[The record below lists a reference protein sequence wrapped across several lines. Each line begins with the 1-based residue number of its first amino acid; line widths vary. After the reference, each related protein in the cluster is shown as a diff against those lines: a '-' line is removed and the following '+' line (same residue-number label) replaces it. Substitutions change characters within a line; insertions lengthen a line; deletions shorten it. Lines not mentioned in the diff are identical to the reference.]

1 MTSPSVLAQV
11 QDLTVRFR
19 TPRGEARAVNGVDF
33 EVGTGE
39 VLGLIGESGCG
50 KSVTLRALMRLLPP
64 ARTQIGGRI
73 EVDGQDVLAMPGPM
87 LERYRGGTTAMIFQD
102 PALALDPVYTIGQQI
117 GEAVQRHQGGSRAE
131 ARARALQ
138 LLDQVKVPS
147 PATRLDN
154 YPHEM
159 SGGMRQRAMIALA
172 LSCNPKLVLAD
183 EPTTA
188 LDATV
193 QIQVLL
199 IIRELQ
205 QRLGMSAIFVTHDLG
220 VAAEVCDRIAVMYA
234 GRIVE
239 TGRTADVLLHP
250 QHPYTQALLASTIHG
265 SLRAHGSRASAGHRR
280 TSPAC
285 PRAAPSATAAAAPA
299 ASAAGTCLCFNPFR
313 AAMRWPATPPDDD
326 PPRPR
331 QPAYCAVQPQHQCAG
346 HPLDA
351 GECTR
356 RAAAPCAHRRP
367 HGHTRRIP
375 DHQRAG
381 PADRGRGGARQ
392 RPGAG
397 TGRL

>member
-1 MTSPSVLAQV
+1 MTSPSVLARV

-64 ARTQIGGRI
+64 ARTRIGGRI
-73 EVDGQDVLAMPGPM
+73 EVDGQDVLDMPDPA
-87 LERYRGGTTAMIFQD
+87 LKRYRGGTTAMIFQD

-147 PATRLDN
+147 PAARLNN

-172 LSCNPKLVLAD
+172 LSCSPRLVLAD

-199 IIRELQ
+199 TIRELQ

-239 TGRTADVLLHP
+239 TGRTEDVLLHP

-265 SLRAHGSRASAGHRR
+265 SLRGTRIEGIRGAPPDLTRLPQGCAFRDRCSRARSECGGDVPVLHPVQSGHAV
-280 TSPAC
+280 AC
-285 PRAAPSATAAAAPA
+285 HAAP
-299 ASAAGTCLCFNPFR
+299 
-313 AAMRWPATPPDDD
+313 
-326 PPRPR
+326 
-331 QPAYCAVQPQHQCAG
+331 
-346 HPLDA
+346 
-351 GECTR
+351 
-356 RAAAPCAHRRP
+356 
-367 HGHTRRIP
+367 
-375 DHQRAG
+375 
-381 PADRGRGGARQ
+381 
-392 RPGAG
+392 
-397 TGRL
+397 

>member
-1 MTSPSVLAQV
+1 MTSPSVLARV

-64 ARTQIGGRI
+64 ARTQIDGRI
-73 EVDGQDVLAMPGPM
+73 EVDGQDVLAMPAPT
-87 LERYRGGTTAMIFQD
+87 LERYRGGTTAMVFQD

-147 PATRLDN
+147 PAARLDN

-172 LSCNPKLVLAD
+172 LSCSPRLVLAD

-239 TGRTADVLLHP
+239 TGRTEDVLLHP

-265 SLRAHGSRASAGHRR
+265 SLRGTRIEGIRGAPPDLTRLPQGCAFRDRCSRARSECGGDVPVLHPVQGGHAV
-280 TSPAC
+280 AC
-285 PRAAPSATAAAAPA
+285 H
-299 ASAAGTCLCFNPFR
+299 
-313 AAMRWPATPPDDD
+313 
-326 PPRPR
+326 
-331 QPAYCAVQPQHQCAG
+331 AVP
-346 HPLDA
+346 
-351 GECTR
+351 
-356 RAAAPCAHRRP
+356 
-367 HGHTRRIP
+367 
-375 DHQRAG
+375 
-381 PADRGRGGARQ
+381 
-392 RPGAG
+392 
-397 TGRL
+397 

>member
-1 MTSPSVLAQV
+1 MTSPSVLARV

-73 EVDGQDVLAMPGPM
+73 EVDGQDVLDMPDPA

-147 PATRLDN
+147 PAARLNN

-239 TGRTADVLLHP
+239 TGRTEDVLLHP

-265 SLRAHGSRASAGHRR
+265 SLRGTRIEGIRGAPPDLTRLPQGCAFRDRCSRARSECGGDVPVLQPVQGGHAV
-280 TSPAC
+280 AC
-285 PRAAPSATAAAAPA
+285 YAA
-299 ASAAGTCLCFNPFR
+299 R
-313 AAMRWPATPPDDD
+313 
-326 PPRPR
+326 
-331 QPAYCAVQPQHQCAG
+331 
-346 HPLDA
+346 
-351 GECTR
+351 
-356 RAAAPCAHRRP
+356 
-367 HGHTRRIP
+367 
-375 DHQRAG
+375 
-381 PADRGRGGARQ
+381 
-392 RPGAG
+392 
-397 TGRL
+397 

>member
-1 MTSPSVLAQV
+1 MTTPSVLARV

-19 TPRGEARAVNGVDF
+19 TPRGEACAVNGVDF
-33 EVGTGE
+33 EVGAGE

-50 KSVTLRALMRLLPP
+50 KSVTLRALMRLLPA

-73 EVDGQDVLAMPGPM
+73 EVDGQDVLGMQGPT

-117 GEAVQRHQGGSRAE
+117 GEAVQRHQGCSRAE
-131 ARARALQ
+131 ARDRAFQ

-147 PATRLDN
+147 PAARLNN

-172 LSCNPKLVLAD
+172 LSCSPKLVLAD

-239 TGRTADVLLHP
+239 TGRTEDVLLHP

-265 SLRAHGSRASAGHRR
+265 SLRGTRIEGIRGAPPDLTRLPQGCAFRDRCSRARSECGGDVPVLQPVQGGHAV
-280 TSPAC
+280 AC
-285 PRAAPSATAAAAPA
+285 YAA
-299 ASAAGTCLCFNPFR
+299 R
-313 AAMRWPATPPDDD
+313 
-326 PPRPR
+326 
-331 QPAYCAVQPQHQCAG
+331 
-346 HPLDA
+346 
-351 GECTR
+351 
-356 RAAAPCAHRRP
+356 
-367 HGHTRRIP
+367 
-375 DHQRAG
+375 
-381 PADRGRGGARQ
+381 
-392 RPGAG
+392 
-397 TGRL
+397 

>member
-1 MTSPSVLAQV
+1 M
-11 QDLTVRFR
+11 
-19 TPRGEARAVNGVDF
+19 NGVDF

-64 ARTQIGGRI
+64 ARTRIGGHI
-73 EVDGQDVLAMPGPM
+73 EVDGQDVLAMPGPA

-147 PATRLDN
+147 PAARLNN

-172 LSCNPKLVLAD
+172 LSCSPRLVLAD

-239 TGRTADVLLHP
+239 TGRTEDVLLHP

-265 SLRAHGSRASAGHRR
+265 SLRGTRIEGIRGAPPDLTRLPQGCAFRDRCSRARSECGGDVPVLQPVQGGHAV
-280 TSPAC
+280 AC
-285 PRAAPSATAAAAPA
+285 YAA
-299 ASAAGTCLCFNPFR
+299 R
-313 AAMRWPATPPDDD
+313 
-326 PPRPR
+326 
-331 QPAYCAVQPQHQCAG
+331 
-346 HPLDA
+346 
-351 GECTR
+351 
-356 RAAAPCAHRRP
+356 
-367 HGHTRRIP
+367 
-375 DHQRAG
+375 
-381 PADRGRGGARQ
+381 
-392 RPGAG
+392 
-397 TGRL
+397 

>member
-1 MTSPSVLAQV
+1 MTTPSVLAQV

-33 EVGTGE
+33 EVSTGE

-64 ARTQIGGRI
+64 ARTRIGGRI
-73 EVDGQDVLAMPGPM
+73 EVDGQDVLDMPDPA

-147 PATRLDN
+147 PAARLNN

-172 LSCNPKLVLAD
+172 LSCSPRLVLAD

-199 IIRELQ
+199 TIRELQ

-239 TGRTADVLLHP
+239 TGRTEDVLLHP

-265 SLRAHGSRASAGHRR
+265 SLRGTRIEGIRGAPPDLTRLPQGCAFRDRCSRARSECGGDVPVLHPVQSGHAV
-280 TSPAC
+280 AC
-285 PRAAPSATAAAAPA
+285 HAAP
-299 ASAAGTCLCFNPFR
+299 
-313 AAMRWPATPPDDD
+313 
-326 PPRPR
+326 
-331 QPAYCAVQPQHQCAG
+331 
-346 HPLDA
+346 
-351 GECTR
+351 
-356 RAAAPCAHRRP
+356 
-367 HGHTRRIP
+367 
-375 DHQRAG
+375 
-381 PADRGRGGARQ
+381 
-392 RPGAG
+392 
-397 TGRL
+397 